1 MFKIEKFDGEIKGL
15 KGRGRPLKE
24 ETLAILNAMQE
35 SAKTGSNM
43 RWPGAAADG
52 AYDKNGDTLRRLGH
66 RYGYHVNVGLE
77 GPDLTF
83 RARLKEAAPETPP
96 PTPVEPPN
104 KTVTRTVTQPTKRAP
119 AKKTA
124 TAKK

>member
-1 MFKIEKFDGEIKGL
+1 MFKIEEFDGEIKGL

-24 ETLAILNAMQE
+24 ETQAILDAME
-35 SAKTGSNM
+35 KSAKTGKPM
-43 RWPGAAADG
+43 RWPGAAANG

-66 RYGYHVNVGLE
+66 RYNFHVNVGLE
-77 GPDLTF
+77 GQDLTF
-83 RARLKEAAPETPP
+83 RARFKNVETTETPVVETPKVAPAP
-96 PTPVEPPN
+96 P
-104 KTVTRTVTQPTKRAP
+104 RKRAP